1 MKTYGIQLD
10 WGSYLS
16 RDAALAGPSFPES
29 NSLILADVVATS
41 TAFNGRSELG
51 SSEYF
56 AMST

>member
-1 MKTYGIQLD
+1 VKTYGIQLD